1 MTFLRE
7 NVISDIRSEG
17 RKNKLKDRMWPAGRS
32 LAMPAIVCQRF
43 GQINLV
49 KLNLLLVSWF

>member
-1 MTFLRE
+1 
-7 NVISDIRSEG
+7 VISDIRSEG